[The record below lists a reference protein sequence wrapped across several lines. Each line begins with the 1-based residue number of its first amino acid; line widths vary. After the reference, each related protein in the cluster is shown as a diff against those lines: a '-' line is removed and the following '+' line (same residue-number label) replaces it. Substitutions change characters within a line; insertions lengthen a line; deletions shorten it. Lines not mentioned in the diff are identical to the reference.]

1 MQGLWWQAQAG
12 ELTDL
17 PGMSKVLRDQTQQY
31 GNELLQLAA
40 KQRMNTDVRRAIF
53 CIIMGS
59 EDYADASERL
69 LKLPLKVNTIYF
81 EVKIFFEFYARRY
94 IVWKVL
100 ESWTHFKGQHMEISS
115 YHI

>member
-17 PGMSKVLRDQTQQY
+17 LGMSKALRDQTQQY

-69 LKLPLKVNTIYF
+69 LKLPLKVDTVYS
-81 EVKIFFEFYARRY
+81 EVYGCFLDFMQNYV
-94 IVWKVL
+94 VWKIL
-100 ESWTHFKGQHMEISS
+100 EN
-115 YHI
+115 